1 MRALRNLVFPSCFA
15 LTLAAALPAASA
27 QADGG
32 VWREAK
38 EMPEVALT
46 SCAAELARRGYEI
59 REVTGGRQIDRYVD
73 LRYQATRS
81 DRTLTT
87 ICRYDSSREKVT
99 AVRESKD

>member
-1 MRALRNLVFPSCFA
+1 MRALRNVVFPSFLA

-27 QADGG
+27 QADA

-46 SCAAELARRGYEI
+46 SCAAEMARRGYEI
-59 REVTGGRQIDRYVD
+59 KEVTGGRQIDRYVD

-87 ICRYDSSREKVT
+87 VCRYDSGREKVT
-99 AVRESKD
+99 AVRESKG